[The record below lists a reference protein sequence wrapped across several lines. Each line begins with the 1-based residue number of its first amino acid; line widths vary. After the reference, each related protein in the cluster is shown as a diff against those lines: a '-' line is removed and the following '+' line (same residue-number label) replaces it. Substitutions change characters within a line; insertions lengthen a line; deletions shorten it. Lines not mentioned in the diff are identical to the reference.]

1 MLKRSLH
8 IAGRQLFYLT
18 AISITLGL
26 LLLITAIWLSDQV
39 AERKDEIASWAS
51 QQSGYPVE
59 IEEAGLYWLD
69 LIPKL
74 EIRQVKVLAK
84 QGNTPIFQAG
94 QIYMA
99 VDVFSSIRSGELMI
113 ADASIRNAK
122 VNVEHTADGQFRV
135 KGYQPQSQQPLSDDN
150 IQTVFSWLTRL
161 KHSRLANVQV
171 QYKDDNE
178 PALTGQYIIEQASLS
193 FNNQQFISEAKL
205 ALPETLGNS
214 LELSATAQINDALDI
229 TSWQG
234 LLHLDEVS
242 LGKLLKKRT
251 YRGAKLDDGL
261 LTATLNVQK
270 ASEQA
275 LLAGLEL
282 ELTDAALSSSKPDD
296 EFTEVSLEHLMGH
309 FQLDYADKQ
318 WQLQGKQVQIKMAG
332 EEWPT
337 TFFDIKQEANGELS
351 GKASFIRL
359 SDITSLALLMN
370 DMPAALVNTKP
381 AGDLQSVSFSYSE
394 QSGLDKLAM
403 KANGVSLLPWQDY
416 PGANDLS
423 FSIDK
428 NENQGSIE
436 LDSHATAIYAD
447 TWLPDSVLFDSVKGK
462 ISWHK
467 QSDGWKVNADAL
479 HIWNDDLNI
488 LLNGEIDQ
496 VNGITN
502 TDLTL
507 TLQDVVANKWRR
519 YVPKRILPEDFEKWS
534 ADAFL
539 QGIIRSGS
547 IIMKGDAAAFPFE
560 SEPDRGSFDMK
571 LNVEDVQLHYGPGW
585 PDLMHV
591 NGTIEGQGNNL
602 LIQSESG
609 QIAGFNFNKV
619 TTTIS
624 NLVKSNPI
632 LKVSGLLNGSTS
644 NALAFLKNS
653 PLKSRFG
660 SIDDWL
666 QAKGSSDIQLD
677 LTVPLVDPDSAQAK
691 GYVSFNQSQLTT
703 KAITGLEV
711 NKINGRLFF
720 SNNGVSAE
728 KITATAF
735 DEPIVINAKTEHE
748 KTYVDINGRAAVS
761 TINKIWPNA
770 VPAFIRGESDY
781 LTGLTVSEPKPGEF
795 ELSVTVTSDL
805 QGIQVDAPKPLGKTA
820 SEPVRL
826 QAVIQE
832 KNDGLIYNLSYADW
846 LKAALYS
853 DKNSQISGQIMLGG
867 QPSAESFNGLQVAG
881 EIKVLNIQ
889 PWLDWQEN
897 LPETTGPSALD
908 NIDSLDI
915 RLAKLQLKDQALD
928 NLHIKGK
935 QTNLKWRLDL
945 SSPQIKGV
953 VSVPEDINN
962 ATPLDVNLEY
972 LKLNLSDD
980 EAKNK
985 PNKDKQ
991 SPDLWPPIKLA
1002 INSLSIN
1009 NLDLGQL
1016 NLEAQT
1022 TPNQWLIKTAS
1033 LTSEAMKSTAT
1044 GEWQKTASGDSSHF
1058 VLNIESDDL
1067 KALLAHFNYQKVIAA
1082 KQVKVN
1088 ADLSWNNDPL
1098 SFSRQSLNGK
1108 LDLSVGRGSLLE
1120 VEPGAAGRI
1129 FGLLSIAAIP
1139 RRLSL
1144 DFSDLFSGGFDFS
1157 SIKGHFRFDNGIATT
1172 DDLTMQGD
1180 SAVIEMKGPI
1190 DLVNQTYNQ
1199 VVKVTPK
1206 VSSTLPIAGAVA
1218 GGPVGLGVGTAI
1230 LLFDKIAGSVLD
1242 RDVINLI
1249 SYSYKLT
1256 GPWNDPKLNVVNPD
1270 KQ

>member
-74 EIRQVKVLAK
+74 EIRQLKVLTK
-84 QGNTPIFQAG
+84 QGDMSIFQAG
-94 QIYMA
+94 QVYLA

-150 IQTVFSWLTRL
+150 IQTVFNWLTRL

-178 PALTGQYIIEQASLS
+178 PALSGQYIIEQASLR
-193 FNNQQFISEAKL
+193 FNNQQFISEATL

-214 LELSATAQINDALDI
+214 LELSATAQINDALNI

-234 LLHLDEVS
+234 LLRLDEVS
-242 LGKLLKKRT
+242 LGKLLKKRA

-270 ASEQA
+270 ASQQA

-282 ELTDAALSSSKPDD
+282 ELTDATLSSSKPDD
-296 EFTEVSLEHLMGH
+296 EFTEVSLEQLMGH
-309 FQLDYADKQ
+309 FQLDYADNQ

-337 TFFDIKQEANGELS
+337 TFFDIKQETNGELS

-370 DMPAALVNTKP
+370 DMPAVLVNTKP
-381 AGDLQSVSFSYSE
+381 AGDLQNVSFAYSE
-394 QSGLDKLAM
+394 QSGLDKLAL
-403 KANGVSLLPWQDY
+403 KASGVSFLPWQDY

-428 NENQGSIE
+428 DKNKGTLE
-436 LDSHATAIYAD
+436 LDSRASAIYAD
-447 TWLPDSVLFDSVKGK
+447 TWLPDSVLFDSIKGK
-462 ISWHK
+462 IRWHK
-467 QSDGWKVNADAL
+467 QDNEWAVNTDAL
-479 HIWNDDLNI
+479 QIWNDDLNI
-488 LLNGEIDQ
+488 LLSGEVEQIKGVTD
-496 VNGITN
+496 

-507 TLQDVVANKWRR
+507 TLQDIAANKWRQ
-519 YVPKRILPEDFEKWS
+519 YVPKRILPDDFEEWS
-534 ADAFL
+534 ADAFQ
-539 QGIIRSGS
+539 QGIIRSGT
-547 IIMKGDAAAFPFE
+547 IVMKGDPAAFPFDT
-560 SEPDRGSFDMK
+560 EPAQGKFDMK

-591 NGTIEGQGNNL
+591 NGTVEGQGNNL

-624 NLVKSNPI
+624 NLVRSNPI
-632 LKVSGLLNGSTS
+632 LKVSGTLTGSTS
-644 NALAFLKNS
+644 NALAFLKKS

-660 SIDDWL
+660 SVDDWL
-666 QAKGSSDIQLD
+666 QAKGQSNIQLD
-677 LTVPLVDPDSAQAK
+677 LTVPLVDPDNTQAK
-691 GYVSFNQSQLTT
+691 GYVSFNQSALTT
-703 KAITGLEV
+703 KAIAGLEIG
-711 NKINGRLFF
+711 NINGRLLF
-720 SNNGVSAE
+720 SNDGVSAE

-735 DEPIVINAKTEHE
+735 NEPIVINAKTEQA
-748 KTYVDINGRAAVS
+748 KTYVDINGRVAVAALNN
-761 TINKIWPNA
+761 TWPGA
-770 VPAFIRGESDY
+770 VPAFVRGESDY
-781 LTGLTVSEPKPGEF
+781 STGIAISEPKPGNF
-795 ELSVTVTSDL
+795 ELNVTVTSDL
-805 QGIQVDAPKPLGKTA
+805 QGIQIDSPKPLGKTV

-826 QAVIQE
+826 QAVMHE
-832 KNDGLIYNLSYADW
+832 KSDGLMYNIHYADW
-846 LKAALYS
+846 LKTAIYA
-853 DKNSQISGQIMLGG
+853 DKNSEISGQIMLGG
-867 QPSAESFNGLQVAG
+867 QSANESLSGLQVAG
-881 EIKVLNIQ
+881 VINNLDIQ
-889 PWLDWQEN
+889 PWLDWQDN
-897 LPETTGPSALD
+897 LPETTGPSLLD
-908 NIDSLDI
+908 KIDSLDI
-915 RLAKLQLKDQALD
+915 RLAKLQLKDQSLD
-928 NLHIKGK
+928 NLLIKGK
-935 QTNLKWRLDL
+935 QTDSKWLLDL
-945 SSPQIKGV
+945 SSPQLKGV

-962 ATPLDVNLEY
+962 TAPLDVSLEY
-972 LKLNLSDD
+972 LKLNVND
-980 EAKNK
+980 EDENEQE
-985 PNKDKQ
+985 NNKQ
-991 SPDLWPPIKLA
+991 SADLWPPIKLA
-1002 INSLSIN
+1002 INSLTIN

-1016 NLEAQT
+1016 DLEAQT
-1022 TPNQWLIKTAS
+1022 TPNQWIIKTAS
-1033 LTSEAMKSTAT
+1033 LSSAAMKASVT
-1044 GEWQKTASGDSSHF
+1044 GEWQKTESGDQSHF
-1058 VLNIESDDL
+1058 VLDIESDDL
-1067 KALLAHFNYQKVIAA
+1067 KALLDHFNYQKVIAA

-1088 ADLSWNNDPL
+1088 ADLSWSHDPL

-1144 DFSDLFSGGFDFS
+1144 DFSDLFGGGFDFS
-1157 SIKGHFRFDNGIATT
+1157 SIKGHFQFDNGIASTN
-1172 DDLTMQGD
+1172 DLTMQGD

-1190 DLVNQTYNQ
+1190 DMVNQTYNQ

-1256 GPWNDPKLNVVNPD
+1256 GPWSDPKLNVMNPA
-1270 KQ
+1270 QQ

>member
-8 IAGRQLFYLT
+8 IAGRQLFYLI
-18 AISITLGL
+18 AISITLGIL
-26 LLLITAIWLSDQV
+26 FLITAIWLSDQV
-39 AERKDEIASWAS
+39 AERKGEIASWAS

-74 EIRQVKVLAK
+74 EISQVKVSAK
-84 QGNTPIFQAG
+84 QGNTPIFEAG
-94 QIYMA
+94 QIYLA

-113 ADASIRNAK
+113 EDASIRNAK
-122 VNVEHTADGQFRV
+122 VNVERTADGQFRV

-150 IQTVFSWLTRL
+150 IKTVFSWLTRL
-161 KHSRLANVQV
+161 KHSRLSNVQV
-171 QYKDDNE
+171 QYKDENE
-178 PALTGQYIIEQASLS
+178 PALNGQYIIEQASLR

-234 LLHLDEVS
+234 LLRLDEIS
-242 LGKLLKKRT
+242 LGKLLKKRAF
-251 YRGAKLDDGL
+251 RGAKLDDGL

-275 LLAGLEL
+275 LLGGLEL
-282 ELTDAALSSSKPDD
+282 ELSDATLSSSKPDD
-296 EFTEVSLEHLMGH
+296 EFTEVSLEHLMGD
-309 FQLDYADKQ
+309 FQLDYTDKQ
-318 WQLQGKQVQIKMAG
+318 WQIQGKQLQIKMAG
-332 EEWPT
+332 EEWPVSA
-337 TFFDIKQEANGELS
+337 FEIKQDETGELS
-351 GKASFIRL
+351 GNASFIRL
-359 SDITSLALLMN
+359 SDMTSLALLMN
-370 DMPAALVNTKP
+370 EMPEVLVNTKP
-381 AGDLQSVSFSYSE
+381 AGDLQNVAFAYSEHLGLGKLSMQANEVSF
-394 QSGLDKLAM
+394 
-403 KANGVSLLPWQDY
+403 LPWQDY

-436 LDSHATAIYAD
+436 LDSRATAIYAE
-447 TWLPDSVLFDSVKGK
+447 TWLPDSILFESMKGK
-462 ISWHK
+462 ISWQK
-467 QSDGWKVNADAL
+467 SETGWEVNADSL
-479 HIWNDDLNI
+479 QVWNDDLNI

-496 VNGITN
+496 VNDITN
-502 TDLTL
+502 TDLTV
-507 TLQDVVANKWRR
+507 TLQDVVANTWRR

-534 ADAFL
+534 ADAFR
-539 QGIIRSGS
+539 QGVIRSGS
-547 IIMKGDAAAFPFE
+547 ITMKGDPAAFPFE
-560 SEPDRGSFDMK
+560 SEPERGSFDMK

-591 NGTIEGQGNNL
+591 NGTVEGKGNNL

-644 NALAFLKNS
+644 NALAFLKQS

-703 KAITGLEV
+703 KAIAGLEI
-711 NKINGRLFF
+711 NEINGRLYF
-720 SNNGVSAE
+720 SNDGVSAE
-728 KITATAF
+728 KITAKAF
-735 DEPIVINAKTEHE
+735 NEPIVINTKTEHE
-748 KTYVDINGRAAVS
+748 KTYVDINGRVAVS
-761 TINKIWPNA
+761 SLNKIWPGA
-770 VPAFIRGESDY
+770 IPAFVSGETDY
-781 LTGLTVSEPKPGEF
+781 STGLAISEPTPGDF
-795 ELSVTVTSDL
+795 ELNVSMTSDL
-805 QGIQVDAPKPLGKTA
+805 QGLKIDAPKPLGKEL
-820 SEPVRL
+820 SEPIRL
-826 QAVIQE
+826 QAMIHE
-832 KNDGLIYNLSYADW
+832 KNDGLVYNLSYADW

-853 DKNSQISGQIMLGG
+853 DKNRRISGQVMLGG
-867 QPSAESFNGLQVAG
+867 QPSDGAFSGLHIAG
-881 EIKVLNIQ
+881 MIKELDIQ
-889 PWLDWQEN
+889 PWLDWQDN
-897 LPETTGPSALD
+897 LPKTTGPSVLET
-908 NIDSLDI
+908 IDSLDI
-915 RLAKLQLKDQALD
+915 RLDKLQFKGQSLD
-928 NLHIKGK
+928 NLHVKGN
-935 QTNLKWRLDL
+935 QIESNWQLDL
-945 SSPQIKGV
+945 SSPQIKGIV
-953 VSVPEDINN
+953 KVPADINN
-962 ATPLDVNLEY
+962 TTPLDVSLQY
-972 LKLNLSDD
+972 LKLNMNDKAGAKSTTDKSSSDV
-980 EAKNK
+980 
-985 PNKDKQ
+985 
-991 SPDLWPPIKLA
+991 WPAIKLSVD
-1002 INSLSIN
+1002 SLTIN

-1016 NLEAQT
+1016 NLQADT

-1033 LTSEAMKSTAT
+1033 LISGTMKSSVT
-1044 GEWQKTASGDSSHF
+1044 GEWQKTESGDTSHF
-1058 VLNIESDDL
+1058 VLDIESDDL

-1082 KQVKVN
+1082 KQVRVN
-1088 ADLSWNNDPL
+1088 ADLNWNDAPL
-1098 SFSRQSLNGK
+1098 SFSRHSLNGT

-1144 DFSDLFSGGFDFS
+1144 DFSDLFGGGFDFS
-1157 SIKGHFRFDNGIATT
+1157 SIKGHFQFNNGIALTNN
-1172 DDLTMQGD
+1172 LTMQGD

-1206 VSSTLPIAGAVA
+1206 VSSTLPLAGAVA